1 MTSALEAHKRLQKLL
16 PVREHRIQDDKP
28 DRHKAHR
35 RPVEVRGKSYGSVKE
50 AARGE
55 RCSAAL
61 ICKMVKDGRAKYQ

>member
-1 MTSALEAHKRLQKLL
+1 MTEALAAARRIMKSL

-35 RPVEVRGKSYGSVKE
+35 RPVEVRGRSYGSVKE